1 MDDVANHLNSEGNIR
16 VSSQMV
22 SFWVDAVRPSFNNKL
37 LGADASLSKR
47 IASME
52 AVDIAIILPVHN
64 PLKDVVVEVCLLH
77 FL

>member
-1 MDDVANHLNSEGNIR
+1 
-16 VSSQMV
+16 MV

-37 LGADASLSKR
+37 LGADASLSER
-47 IASME
+47 TASME